1 MSSTPIQSCKKY
13 ILSYQDSTNTTQQV
27 GLYARD
33 AYDCLMIAKEF
44 NSYLHDHPGAVIRI
58 QQKFWGDELW
68 T

>member
-13 ILSYQDSTNTTQQV
+13 ILSYKDSTNTTHQV

-44 NSYLHDHPGAVIRI
+44 NSYLHDHPNAVIRI
-58 QQKFWGDELW
+58 QQKFWGD
-68 T
+68 